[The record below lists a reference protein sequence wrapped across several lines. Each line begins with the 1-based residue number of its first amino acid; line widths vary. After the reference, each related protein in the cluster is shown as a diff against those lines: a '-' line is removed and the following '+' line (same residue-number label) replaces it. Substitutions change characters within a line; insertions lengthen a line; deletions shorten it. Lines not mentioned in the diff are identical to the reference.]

1 MRGWRGCSF
10 RGLESSP
17 YHCGAATNRLISH
30 SSPASGC
37 SGEAM
42 KTQYAEIA
50 FWSWLALLLVW
61 LPGYF
66 TGKRARDVPRLGF
79 QVPISILLVVCF
91 VFLFNPALFGLGM
104 AITPQTALF
113 GVIGLTLDLIGIAFA
128 IWARLVLGRNWSGL
142 IVTVHEEDELV
153 QKWTIRARTSS
164 HLCGSAPRTGWHDA
178 DARNLGK
185 LCGSRR
191 GARCPHDARRIGR
204 NGPGRALR

>member
-1 MRGWRGCSF
+1 
-10 RGLESSP
+10 
-17 YHCGAATNRLISH
+17 
-30 SSPASGC
+30 
-37 SGEAM
+37 M

-79 QVPISILLVVCF
+79 QIPISILLVVCF

-104 AITPQTALF
+104 AIIPQTALF

-153 QKWTIRARTSS
+153 QKWTIHTRSYVIPSMRVCSS
-164 HLCGSAPRTGWHDA
+164 HWL
-178 DARNLGK
+178 
-185 LCGSRR
+185 
-191 GARCPHDARRIGR
+191 ARR
-204 NGPGRALR
+204 